1 MRLLME
7 DDLRQRAIEL
17 LKLLKRE
24 EQFAQLKAS
33 IQMQTQSELNQQ
45 QREYFLRKEMENIK
59 DELGQGADDEV
70 AKFRARLNKEV
81 LSITS

>member
-33 IQMQTQSELNQQ
+33 IQMQTQRISSSGMIRNA
-45 QREYFLRKEMENIK
+45 I
-59 DELGQGADDEV
+59 
-70 AKFRARLNKEV
+70 
-81 LSITS
+81 IT